1 MGGIF
6 TRQLRNPV
14 THLVTSSV
22 MSAKYEVIKFI
33 PTKLYNYVYYDIC
46 FFLIGSTRYENTN
59 SYKRMG

>member
-6 TRQLRNPV
+6 TRQLRSRV

-22 MSAKYEVIKFI
+22 MSAKYEVILYRRNYINMFI
-33 PTKLYNYVYYDIC
+33 ITFD
-46 FFLIGSTRYENTN
+46 FFLIDSTRYENTN